1 VSARISS
8 VVRVTAK
15 GHRFSVG
22 FSEIKD
28 SLQRRRTSE
37 NSNKAKFALFGSS
50 LATGNYHKGV
60 ITA

>member
-1 VSARISS
+1 

-28 SLQRRRTSE
+28 SLQRRQTSE
-37 NSNKAKFALFGSS
+37 NAQKAKFAEFLFRALG
-50 LATGNYHKGV
+50 
-60 ITA
+60 

>member
-37 NSNKAKFALFGSS
+37 NAQKAKF
-50 LATGNYHKGV
+50 T
-60 ITA
+60 TACRSASDRPEEPGFLR